1 MNYRERMKAEQN
13 FRGHGEQ
20 KKMYNEWK
28 CKLFH
33 FILTK
38 YFLPVVCSLGFLCA
52 YVLEPD
58 IFMSAF

>member
-1 MNYRERMKAEQN
+1 MKAEQN

-20 KKMYNEWK
+20 KKCTMSGK

-33 FILTK
+33 FTLTK
-38 YFLPVVCSLGFLCA
+38 YFLPVVCSLVFLCA
-52 YVLEPD
+52 HVLEPD

>member
-1 MNYRERMKAEQN
+1 MKAEQN

-20 KKMYNEWK
+20 KKCTMSGK

-33 FILTK
+33 FTLTK

-52 YVLEPD
+52 HVLEPD